1 MVVSRAFKLRFRRRI
16 RRGKQQVEEFGQQ
29 AEDRLERDFFR
40 RLERLVGVRRFIAS
54 WIVLVVLLAGCLIVQ
69 MYGLGRYYQTLQP
82 APGGSYTEGILG
94 TFTNAN
100 PLYASNSVDSAV
112 SRLVFAG
119 LLTYNHNNML
129 VGDLAQSWSV
139 DARGT
144 TYTVHLRPHLTW
156 QDSQPLTAA
165 DVAFTYQTIQNPDAQ
180 SPLNGGWTGIKIAVP
195 DPLTITFTL
204 PNVLASFP
212 SALTTGIIPKH
223 VLGDVPM
230 SQLRSSTFNTMH
242 PIGAGPFSWQAIQV
256 SATADQNRQ
265 EEIELLPFAGYQGG
279 KPKLDSFVI
288 HSFLN
293 QNQLIAAFKAQ
304 EVNAVAGLT
313 SLPPQVAKL
322 SGVQADSFSL
332 TAAVMTFFKTS
343 QGVLSDP
350 QVRQALVKGANV
362 PAIVQSLGYPALPV
376 NEPDLRGQLG
386 YNPAYQQAGFNPDA
400 ARAQLTQDGWTVG
413 KDGVQTKAGQ
423 RLSFKLYA
431 EDDSEYAAVASAL
444 QKQWAAIGGDAQVIL
459 QGDTDFQTTLAQH
472 AYDALLYGISIGS
485 DPDVFAYWDSSQAD
499 PRAAHRYN
507 FSEYKSAAADSA
519 LEAGRTR
526 LDPALRTA
534 KYAPFLQ
541 AWQADAPA
549 LGLYQPRFL
558 YVTRGPVFGLT
569 AHSINTGTDR
579 FNNVE
584 NWMIRQVWTTP
595 PQ

>member
-1 MVVSRAFKLRFRRRI
+1 MISRTFKLRFRRRLH
-16 RRGKQQVEEFGQQ
+16 RSKRQVEEFGQQ

-40 RLERLVGVRRFIAS
+40 RLERLTEVRRFIVGWMA
-54 WIVLVVLLAGCLIVQ
+54 LVVLLGGCLIAQ

-82 APGGSYTEGILG
+82 APGGSYAEGILG

-100 PLYASNSVDSAV
+100 PLYASSSVDSAV

-119 LLTYNHNNML
+119 LLKYNDDNAL

-156 QDSQPLTAA
+156 QDGQPLTAA
-165 DVAFTYQTIQNPDAQ
+165 DVVFTYQAIQNPDAQ
-180 SPLNGGWTGIKIAVP
+180 SPLNGDWTGVKVAAA
-195 DPLTITFTL
+195 DPLTVIFTL

-212 SALTTGIIPKH
+212 DSLTTGIIPKH
-223 VLGDVPM
+223 ILDSVPV

-242 PIGAGPFSWQAIQV
+242 PVGAGPFSWQAIQV
-256 SATADQNRQ
+256 NAAADQNRQ

-279 KPKLDSFVI
+279 KPKLNSFVI

-293 QNQLIAAFKAQ
+293 QDQLVAAFKTQ
-304 EVNAVAGLT
+304 EVNAMVGLT
-313 SLPPQVAKL
+313 AVPPEVAKL
-322 SGVQADSFSL
+322 SGVQANSLPL

-362 PAIVQSLGYPALPV
+362 PAIVQGLGYPTLPV
-376 NEPDLRGQLG
+376 NEPILRGQLG
-386 YNPAYQQAGFNPDA
+386 YNSAYRQAGFDPTVA
-400 ARAQLTQDGWTVG
+400 AAQLTQDGWTSG
-413 KDGVQTKAGQ
+413 NGGIRAKAGQ
-423 RLSFKLYA
+423 PLSFKLYA
-431 EDDSEYAAVASAL
+431 QDDPEYAAVASEL
-444 QKQWAAIGGDAQVIL
+444 QKQWAAIGVDAQVIL
-459 QGDTDFQTTLAQH
+459 QADSDFQTTLAQH
-472 AYDALLYGISIGS
+472 TYGALLYGISIGS

-507 FSEYKSAAADSA
+507 FSEYKSTTADNA

-526 LDPALRTA
+526 LDPALRIA

-558 YVTRGPVFGLT
+558 YITRDTVFGLSE
-569 AHSINTGTDR
+569 HSINTETDR

-584 NWMIRQVWTTP
+584 NWMIRQAWTTP
-595 PQ
+595 GK